1 MDICTISAPSGQ
13 FRGKMEEN
21 AVFFLGIPYAHAGR
35 FQRPEPAVFPD
46 GLDCFAYGPKS
57 IQNPRD
63 MRGPVEGPFSEDC
76 LSLNIVGKRIITS
89 LI

>member
-21 AVFFLGIPYAHAGR
+21 AVFFLGIPYAHADR

-46 GLDCFAYGPKS
+46 GLDCFCLWPEVNPKPPGHARCGRRPLFGRLS
-57 IQNPRD
+57 
-63 MRGPVEGPFSEDC
+63 FFKYC
-76 LSLNIVGKRIITS
+76 LSPP
-89 LI
+89 